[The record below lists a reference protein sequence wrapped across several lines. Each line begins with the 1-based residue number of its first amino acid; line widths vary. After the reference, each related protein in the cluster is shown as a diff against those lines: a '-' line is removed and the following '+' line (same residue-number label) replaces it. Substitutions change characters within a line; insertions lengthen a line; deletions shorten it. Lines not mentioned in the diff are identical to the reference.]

1 MKNHKADKHK
11 LILAIILPL
20 LFGSLAALV
29 LRLRFADSIPVV
41 QLRIDLASLAILVSI
56 PISLYWVWRV
66 ILNARHDAHTRSLIA
81 AEKEEHKQ
89 FLMRLDHELKN
100 PLSAIK
106 TAASFLEQLSLD
118 IEPMPIRRDF
128 QKSLGQISALS
139 ERINRLILDLRKLA
153 ELETYRIE
161 LTPVDINQLLHQLVA
176 DASTSPTGSDKKI
189 SLSLPGAPWQ
199 LPNLF
204 TDEDLLYL
212 CLSNMMNNAMKYT
225 PAQGNIEVR
234 AYENREA
241 VFIEIADSGV
251 GIPPDEID
259 KVWGKLYRAK
269 NSRGVPGNGLG
280 LSIVEIIV
288 RRLQGSCDLRSQEN
302 TGTVFTLQLPK
313 TKSSQV

>member
-1 MKNHKADKHK
+1 MKIGKIKT
-11 LILAIILPL
+11 
-20 LFGSLAALV
+20 SLAALLPLALGLIAALFVKLKFNPNLPV
-29 LRLRFADSIPVV
+29 LQI
-41 QLRIDLASLAILVSI
+41 RIDLASVLIFLGILCGLALF
-56 PISLYWVWRV
+56 WRSR
-66 ILNARHDAHTRSLIA
+66 LTAKQKAQAQLLLTR
-81 AEKEEHKQ
+81 EKEEHKQ

-106 TAASFLEQLSLD
+106 TAASYLEQLSAD
-118 IEPMPIRRDF
+118 IEPKPVRSDF
-128 QKSLGQISALS
+128 QKSLAQISALS

-153 ELETYRIE
+153 ELETCRIE
-161 LTPVDINQLLHQLVA
+161 RVSVDINQLLQQLVA
-176 DASTSPTGSDKKI
+176 DATASPTGAEKKI

-199 LPNLF
+199 LPALF

-225 PAQGNIEVR
+225 PAQGSIEIR

-241 VFIEIADSGV
+241 IFIEIADSGL

-269 NSRGVPGNGLG
+269 NSRGVPGNGLAF
-280 LSIVEIIV
+280 SIVEIIV

-313 TKSSQV
+313 AKATQT

>member
-1 MKNHKADKHK
+1 MKASKFKTYIAALLP
-11 LILAIILPL
+11 LILGLT
-20 LFGSLAALV
+20 AALI
-29 LRLRFADSIPVV
+29 LKLKFSQNIPVL
-41 QLRIDLASLAILVSI
+41 QIRIDLASAVIFLSVLICLASF
-56 PISLYWVWRV
+56 WRV
-66 ILNARHDAHTRSLIA
+66 HLTTKQAARTRAMLA
-81 AEKEEHKQ
+81 NEDEEHKQ

-106 TAASFLEQLSLD
+106 TAASYLEQLSAD
-118 IEPMPIRRDF
+118 IEPKPVRSDF

-161 LTPVDINQLLHQLVA
+161 RISVNINQLLQQLVA
-176 DASTSPTGSDKKI
+176 DAATSPTGVDKKI

-199 LPNLF
+199 LPDLF

-225 PAQGNIEVR
+225 PAYGSIEVR
-234 AYENREA
+234 AYENRDA
-241 VFIEIADSGV
+241 IFIEIADSGL

-259 KVWGKLYRAK
+259 KVWGKLYRAR

-302 TGTVFTLQLPK
+302 TGTIFTLQLPK
-313 TKSSQV
+313 AKATQT

>member
-1 MKNHKADKHK
+1 MKTVK
-11 LILAIILPL
+11 LKT
-20 LFGSLAALV
+20 SLAALLPLTLGLIAAWLLKLKFNQNLPV
-29 LRLRFADSIPVV
+29 LQF
-41 QLRIDLASLAILVSI
+41 RIDLASMLIFLGMLCDLALF
-56 PISLYWVWRV
+56 WRSR
-66 ILNARHDAHTRSLIA
+66 LTARQKAQAQLLLAR
-81 AEKEEHKQ
+81 EKDEHKQ

-106 TAASFLEQLSLD
+106 TAASYLEQLSVD
-118 IEPMPIRRDF
+118 IEPKPVRSDF

-161 LTPVDINQLLHQLVA
+161 RISVDINQLLQQLVA
-176 DASTSPTGSDKKI
+176 DAATSPTGVDKKI

-199 LPNLF
+199 LPDLF

-225 PAQGNIEVR
+225 PAHGSIEVR
-234 AYENREA
+234 AYENRDA
-241 VFIEIADSGV
+241 IFIEIADSGL

-302 TGTVFTLQLPK
+302 IGTVFTLQLPK
-313 TKSSQV
+313 AKAA

>member
-1 MKNHKADKHK
+1 MKDHKADKHK

-20 LFGSLAALV
+20 LFGLLAALI
-29 LRLRFADSIPVV
+29 LRLQFADSIPVV

-56 PISLYWVWRV
+56 PLSLYWVWRV
-66 ILNARHDAHTRSLIA
+66 ILNTRHEAHTRDLIA

-118 IEPMPIRRDF
+118 IEPRPIRRDF
-128 QKSLGQISALS
+128 QKSLAQISALS

-161 LTPVDINQLLHQLVA
+161 LVSVDVNQLLHQLVA
-176 DASTSPTGSDKKI
+176 DASTNPTGADKKI

-241 VFIEIADSGV
+241 IFIEIADSGV

-259 KVWGKLYRAK
+259 KVWGKLYRAR

-313 TKSSQV
+313 TKSSQA

>member
-1 MKNHKADKHK
+1 MKIGKIKT
-11 LILAIILPL
+11 
-20 LFGSLAALV
+20 SLAALLPLALGLIAALFVKLKFNPNLPV
-29 LRLRFADSIPVV
+29 LQI
-41 QLRIDLASLAILVSI
+41 RIDLASVLIFLGILCGLALF
-56 PISLYWVWRV
+56 WRSR
-66 ILNARHDAHTRSLIA
+66 LTAKQKAQAQLLLTR
-81 AEKEEHKQ
+81 EKEEHKQ

-106 TAASFLEQLSLD
+106 TAASYLEQLSAD
-118 IEPMPIRRDF
+118 IEPKPVRSDF
-128 QKSLGQISALS
+128 QKSLAQISALS

-161 LTPVDINQLLHQLVA
+161 RVSVDINQLLQQLVA
-176 DASTSPTGSDKKI
+176 DATASPTGAEKKI

-199 LPNLF
+199 LPALF

-225 PAQGNIEVR
+225 PAQGSIEIR

-241 VFIEIADSGV
+241 IFIEIADSGL

-313 TKSSQV
+313 AKATQT